1 MNSIYILVFSLLW
14 VIVAYFWY
22 GNSVIKKKLI
32 DPVDENP
39 TPSHAMNDGVDF
51 YPAPGIVLFG
61 HHFSS
66 IAGAGPIVGPIV
78 AVTCFGWGPAAI
90 WLLVAGVFIGAVHD
104 YLSLMISVR
113 HQGVSIPDTAEKY
126 VSKKAKFLFLV
137 FVWLTIVLVIAVFG
151 NLAAT
156 SMITKPELVIP
167 TFALIPLAM
176 IFGIINKNRWLPL
189 WANTIIAIAGLVFL
203 IWLGFQFPIEIPD
216 FEIFSTK
223 ITAYHIWFTLL
234 MAYGF
239 IASVTPVWILL
250 QPRDYISSWV
260 LILGITLA
268 FIGIFIVHP
277 DMSAPFIVKETF
289 KNSSQGP
296 LVPFLFIV
304 IACGA
309 VSGFHSI
316 IASGTTSKQL
326 DKEKDAMFVGFGG
339 MLMETIIGI
348 VCVIIAGAAITWGAG
363 ENELQWIFEKSG
375 GALGVYGN
383 GFGRL
388 TSFIFGKEVGNEVDI
403 EVGVVIGI
411 TIVNVFIMTTL
422 DTSVRLARFLT
433 NEMIGEKLPAKL
445 QNKFFYTIVAVI
457 PAFLLGI
464 TGSWQSV
471 WPIFG
476 AANQL
481 VAALVFIILTA
492 YFYSKNKPVRYTI
505 WATIFMLAMTI
516 FALCWMIW
524 KYFVKDPNYFL
535 GSVAVVLVVLAVL
548 MIIEGCKKISNAKK
562 A

>member
-14 VIVAYFWY
+14 VVVAYFWY
-22 GNSVIKKKLI
+22 GNNVIKKKLI

-51 YPAPGIVLFG
+51 YPAPSIVLFG

-66 IAGAGPIVGPIV
+66 IAGAGPIVGPIT
-78 AVTCFGWGPAAI
+78 AVVFFGWGPAAI

-113 HQGVSIPDTAEKY
+113 HQGVSIPDNAEKY
-126 VSKKAKFLFLV
+126 VSKRAKFLFLV
-137 FVWLTIVLVIAVFG
+137 FVWLTIVLVISVFA
-151 NLAAT
+151 NMAT
-156 SMITKPELVIP
+156 VSLIKKAELVIP

-176 IFGIINKNRWLPL
+176 LFGVINKNRWLPL
-189 WANTIIAIAGLVFL
+189 WANTIIAIAGLIFL
-203 IWLGFQFPIEIPD
+203 IWLGFKFPITVGSE
-216 FEIFSTK
+216 K
-223 ITAYHIWFTLL
+223 TAYQIWFTLL
-234 MAYGF
+234 MIYGVV
-239 IASVTPVWILL
+239 ASVTPVWILL

-260 LILGITLA
+260 LIIGITLA
-268 FIGIFIVHP
+268 FIGIIVVHP
-277 DMSAPFIVKETF
+277 DMNAPFIIEETF
-289 KNSSQGP
+289 KDSAQGP
-296 LVPFLFIV
+296 LVPFLFII

-348 VCVIIAGAAITWGAG
+348 VCVIIAGAALTWGTG
-363 ENELQWIFEKSG
+363 DGQLQNIFKSG
-375 GALGVYGN
+375 GPLTVYGN

-388 TSFIFGKEVGNEVDI
+388 TSFIFNSEVGP
-403 EVGVVIGI
+403 VIGV

-433 NEMIGEKLPAKL
+433 NEMVGDKLPAKL
-445 QNKFFYTIVAVI
+445 QNKYFYTVVAII

-464 TGSWQSV
+464 TDSWASV
-471 WPIFG
+471 WPLFG

-492 YFYSKNKPVRYTI
+492 YLYSKNKPIRYTL
-505 WATIFMLAMTI
+505 WATVFMLAMTI

-524 KYFVKDPNYFL
+524 KYFVTAPNYFL

-548 MIIEGCKKISNAKK
+548 MIIEGCKKIGSAKK

>member
-14 VIVAYFWY
+14 VVVAYFWY

-66 IAGAGPIVGPIV
+66 IAGAGPIVGPILAV
-78 AVTCFGWGPAAI
+78 ACFGWGPAAI

-126 VSKKAKFLFLV
+126 VSKRAKFLFLV

-151 NLAAT
+151 NMAAK
-156 SMITKPELVIP
+156 SLIKQPALVIP

-176 IFGIINKNRWLPL
+176 IFGVINKNRWLPL

-203 IWLGFQFPIEIPD
+203 IWLGFKCKIEIPD

-234 MAYGF
+234 MLYGF
-239 IASVTPVWILL
+239 VASITPVWILL

-260 LILGITLA
+260 LIIGITLA
-268 FIGIFIVHP
+268 FVGIFVVHP
-277 DMSAPFIVKETF
+277 DMNAPFIVKETF
-289 KNSSQGP
+289 KDSDQGP
-296 LVPFLFIV
+296 LLPFLFII

-348 VCVIIAGAAITWGAG
+348 VCVIIAGAALTWGNG
-363 ENELQWIFEKSG
+363 SEELNGILSSG
-375 GALGVYGN
+375 GPLTVYGK
-383 GFGRL
+383 GFGKL
-388 TSFIFGKEVGNEVDI
+388 TYFIFNSEVGP
-403 EVGVVIGI
+403 VIGV

-445 QNKFFYTIVAVI
+445 QNKFFYTIVAII

-464 TGSWQSV
+464 KDSSSKI

-492 YFYSKNKPVRYTI
+492 YFYSKNKPIRYTI
-505 WATIFMLAMTI
+505 WATVFMLAMTI
-516 FALCWMIW
+516 FALCWKIW
-524 KYFVKDPNYFL
+524 EYFVKAPNYFL
-535 GSVAVVLVVLAVL
+535 GTIAIVLVVLAVL

>member
-14 VIVAYFWY
+14 VVVAYFWY
-22 GNSVIKKKLI
+22 GNGVIKKRLI

-51 YPAPGIVLFG
+51 YPAPSIVLFG

-66 IAGAGPIVGPIV
+66 IAGAGPIVGPIT
-78 AVTCFGWGPAAI
+78 AVVFFGWGPAAI

-113 HQGVSIPDTAEKY
+113 HQGVSIPDNAEKY
-126 VSKKAKFLFLV
+126 VSKRAKFLFLV
-137 FVWLTIVLVIAVFG
+137 FVWLTIIIVISVFA
-151 NLAAT
+151 NMAT
-156 SMITKPELVIP
+156 VALIKKAELVIP

-176 IFGIINKNRWLPL
+176 LFGVISKNRWLPL
-189 WANTIIAIAGLVFL
+189 WANTIIAIAGLIFL
-203 IWLGFQFPIEIPD
+203 IWLGFKFPITVGTE
-216 FEIFSTK
+216 K
-223 ITAYHIWFTLL
+223 TAYQIWFTLL
-234 MAYGF
+234 MIYGVV
-239 IASVTPVWILL
+239 ASVTPVWILL

-260 LILGITLA
+260 LIIGITLA
-268 FIGIFIVHP
+268 FIGIFVVHP
-277 DMSAPFIVKETF
+277 DMNAPFIIEETF
-289 KNSSQGP
+289 KDSAQGP
-296 LVPFLFIV
+296 LVPFLFII

-348 VCVIIAGAAITWGAG
+348 VCVIIAGAALTWGTG
-363 ENELQWIFEKSG
+363 DGQLQNIFKSG
-375 GALGVYGN
+375 GPLTVYGK

-388 TSFIFGKEVGNEVDI
+388 TSFIFNSEVGP
-403 EVGVVIGI
+403 VIGVS
-411 TIVNVFIMTTL
+411 IVNVFIMTTL

-433 NEMIGEKLPAKL
+433 NEMVGDKLPAKL
-445 QNKFFYTIVAVI
+445 RNKYFYTIVAII

-464 TGSWQSV
+464 TDSWASV
-471 WPIFG
+471 WPLFG

-492 YFYSKNKPVRYTI
+492 YLYSKNKPIRYTL
-505 WATIFMLAMTI
+505 WATVFMLAMTI
-516 FALCWMIW
+516 FALCWMVW
-524 KYFVKDPNYFL
+524 KYFVTAPNYFL

-548 MIIEGCKKISNAKK
+548 MIIEGCKKIGGNKAQAK
-562 A
+562 AVRE

>member
-14 VIVAYFWY
+14 VVVAYFWY
-22 GNSVIKKKLI
+22 GNGVIKKRLI

-51 YPAPGIVLFG
+51 YPAPSIVLFG

-66 IAGAGPIVGPIV
+66 IAGAGPIVGPIT
-78 AVTCFGWGPAAI
+78 AVVFFGWGPAAI

-113 HQGVSIPDTAEKY
+113 HQGVSIPDNAEKY
-126 VSKKAKFLFLV
+126 VSKRAKFLFLV
-137 FVWLTIVLVIAVFG
+137 FVWLTIILVISVFA
-151 NLAAT
+151 NMAT
-156 SMITKPELVIP
+156 VALIKKAELVIP

-176 IFGIINKNRWLPL
+176 LFGIINKNRWLPL
-189 WANTIIAIAGLVFL
+189 WANTIIAIAGLIFL
-203 IWLGFQFPIEIPD
+203 IWLGFKFPITVGTE
-216 FEIFSTK
+216 K
-223 ITAYHIWFTLL
+223 TAYQIWFTLL
-234 MAYGF
+234 MIYGVV
-239 IASVTPVWILL
+239 ASVTPVWILL

-260 LILGITLA
+260 LIIGITLA
-268 FIGIFIVHP
+268 FIGIIVVHP
-277 DMSAPFIVKETF
+277 DMNAPFIIEETF
-289 KNSSQGP
+289 KDSAQGP
-296 LVPFLFIV
+296 LVPFLFII

-348 VCVIIAGAAITWGAG
+348 VCVIIAGAALTWGTG
-363 ENELQWIFEKSG
+363 DGQLQNIFKSG
-375 GALGVYGN
+375 GPLTVYGK

-388 TSFIFGKEVGNEVDI
+388 TSFIFNSEVGP
-403 EVGVVIGI
+403 VIGV

-433 NEMIGEKLPAKL
+433 NEMVGDKLPAKL
-445 QNKFFYTIVAVI
+445 RNKYFYTIVAII

-464 TGSWQSV
+464 TDSWASV
-471 WPIFG
+471 WPLFG
-476 AANQL
+476 AANHL
-481 VAALVFIILTA
+481 VAALVFIILPA
-492 YFYSKNKPVRYTI
+492 YLYSKNKPIRYTL
-505 WATIFMLAMTI
+505 WATVFMLAMTI
-516 FALCWMIW
+516 FALCWMVW
-524 KYFVKDPNYFL
+524 KYFVTAPNYFL

-548 MIIEGCKKISNAKK
+548 MIIEGCKKIGGNKAQAK
-562 A
+562 AVRE

>member
-22 GNSVIKKKLI
+22 GNNVIKKKLI

-51 YPAPGIVLFG
+51 YPAPSIVLFG

-66 IAGAGPIVGPIV
+66 IAGAGPIVGPIT
-78 AVTCFGWGPAAI
+78 AVVFFGWGPAAI

-113 HQGVSIPDTAEKY
+113 HQGVSIPDNAEKY
-126 VSKKAKFLFLV
+126 VSKRAKFLFLV
-137 FVWLTIVLVIAVFG
+137 FVWLTIVLVISVFA
-151 NLAAT
+151 NMAT
-156 SMITKPELVIP
+156 VSLIKKAELVIP

-176 IFGIINKNRWLPL
+176 LFGVINKNRWLPL
-189 WANTIIAIAGLVFL
+189 WANTIIAIAGLIFL
-203 IWLGFQFPIEIPD
+203 IWLGFKFPITVGTE
-216 FEIFSTK
+216 K
-223 ITAYHIWFTLL
+223 TAYQIWFTLL
-234 MAYGF
+234 MIYGVV
-239 IASVTPVWILL
+239 ASVTPVWILL

-260 LILGITLA
+260 LIIGITLA
-268 FIGIFIVHP
+268 FIGIIVVHP
-277 DMSAPFIVKETF
+277 DMNAPFIIEETF
-289 KNSSQGP
+289 KDSAQGP
-296 LVPFLFIV
+296 LVPFLFII

-348 VCVIIAGAAITWGAG
+348 VCVIIAGAALTWGTG
-363 ENELQWIFEKSG
+363 DGQLQNIFKSG
-375 GALGVYGN
+375 GPLTVYGN

-388 TSFIFGKEVGNEVDI
+388 TSFIFNSEVGP
-403 EVGVVIGI
+403 VIGV

-433 NEMIGEKLPAKL
+433 NEMVGDKLPAKL
-445 QNKFFYTIVAVI
+445 QNKYFYTVVAII

-464 TGSWQSV
+464 TDSWASV
-471 WPIFG
+471 WPLFG

-492 YFYSKNKPVRYTI
+492 YLYSKNKPIRYTL
-505 WATIFMLAMTI
+505 WATVFMLAMTI

-524 KYFVKDPNYFL
+524 KYFVTAPNYFL

-548 MIIEGCKKISNAKK
+548 MIIEGCKKIGSAKK

>member
-1 MNSIYILVFSLLW
+1 MNSIYILIFSILW
-14 VIVAYFWY
+14 VVVAYFWY
-22 GNSVIKKKLI
+22 GNGVIKKKLI

-51 YPAPGIVLFG
+51 YPAPSIVLFG

-66 IAGAGPIVGPIV
+66 IAGAGPIVGPIT
-78 AVTCFGWGPAAI
+78 AVVFFGWGPAAI

-113 HQGVSIPDTAEKY
+113 HQGVSIPDNAEKY

-137 FVWLTIVLVIAVFG
+137 FVWLTIILLISVFA
-151 NLAAT
+151 NMASASL
-156 SMITKPELVIP
+156 IEKPELVIP

-176 IFGIINKNRWLPL
+176 LFGVINKNRWLPL
-189 WANTIIAIAGLVFL
+189 WANTIIAIAGLIFL
-203 IWLGFQFPIEIPD
+203 IWLGFKFPITVGSE
-216 FEIFSTK
+216 K
-223 ITAYHIWFTLL
+223 TAYQIWFTLL
-234 MAYGF
+234 MIYGVV
-239 IASVTPVWILL
+239 ASVTPVWILL

-260 LILGITLA
+260 LIIGITLA
-268 FIGIFIVHP
+268 FIGIIVVHP
-277 DMSAPFIVKETF
+277 DMNAPFIIEETF
-289 KNSSQGP
+289 KDSAQGP
-296 LVPFLFIV
+296 LVPFLFII

-348 VCVIIAGAAITWGAG
+348 VCVIIAGAALTWGTG
-363 ENELQWIFEKSG
+363 DGQLQNIFKSG
-375 GALGVYGN
+375 GPLTVYGN
-383 GFGRL
+383 GFGKL
-388 TSFIFGKEVGNEVDI
+388 TSFIFNSEVGP
-403 EVGVVIGI
+403 VIGV

-433 NEMIGEKLPAKL
+433 NEMIGDKLPAKL
-445 QNKFFYTIVAVI
+445 QNKYFYTVVAII

-464 TGSWQSV
+464 TDSWASV
-471 WPIFG
+471 WPLFG

-492 YFYSKNKPVRYTI
+492 YFYSKNKPIRYTL
-505 WATIFMLAMTI
+505 WATVFMLAMTI

-524 KYFVKDPNYFL
+524 KYFVTAPNYFL

-548 MIIEGCKKISNAKK
+548 MIIEGCKKIGSAKK

>member
-14 VIVAYFWY
+14 VVVAYFWY
-22 GNSVIKKKLI
+22 GNGVIKKRLI

-51 YPAPGIVLFG
+51 YPAPSIVLFG

-66 IAGAGPIVGPIV
+66 IAGAGPIVGPIT
-78 AVTCFGWGPAAI
+78 AVVFFGWGPAAI

-113 HQGVSIPDTAEKY
+113 HQGVSIPDNAEKY
-126 VSKKAKFLFLV
+126 VSKRAKFLFLV
-137 FVWLTIVLVIAVFG
+137 FVWLTIILVISVFA
-151 NLAAT
+151 NMAT
-156 SMITKPELVIP
+156 VALIKKAELVIP

-176 IFGIINKNRWLPL
+176 LFGVISKNRWLPL
-189 WANTIIAIAGLVFL
+189 WANTIIAIAGLIFL
-203 IWLGFQFPIEIPD
+203 IWLGFKFPITVGTE
-216 FEIFSTK
+216 K
-223 ITAYHIWFTLL
+223 TAYQIWFTLL
-234 MAYGF
+234 MIYGVV
-239 IASVTPVWILL
+239 ASVTPVWILL

-260 LILGITLA
+260 LIIGITLA
-268 FIGIFIVHP
+268 FIGIFVVHP
-277 DMSAPFIVKETF
+277 DMNAPFIIEETF
-289 KNSSQGP
+289 KDSAQGP
-296 LVPFLFIV
+296 LVPFLFII

-348 VCVIIAGAAITWGAG
+348 VCVIIAGAALTWGTG
-363 ENELQWIFEKSG
+363 DGQLQNIFKSG
-375 GALGVYGN
+375 GPLTVYGK

-388 TSFIFGKEVGNEVDI
+388 TSFIFNSEVGP
-403 EVGVVIGI
+403 VIGVS
-411 TIVNVFIMTTL
+411 IVNVFIMTTL

-433 NEMIGEKLPAKL
+433 NEMVGDKLPAKL
-445 QNKFFYTIVAVI
+445 QNKYFYTVVAII

-464 TGSWQSV
+464 TDSWASV
-471 WPIFG
+471 WPLFG

-492 YFYSKNKPVRYTI
+492 YLYSKNKPIRYTL
-505 WATIFMLAMTI
+505 WATVFMLAMTI

-524 KYFVKDPNYFL
+524 KYFVAAPNYFL

-548 MIIEGCKKISNAKK
+548 MIIEGCKKIGSAKK

>member
-22 GNSVIKKKLI
+22 GNNVIKKKLI

-51 YPAPGIVLFG
+51 YPAPSIVLFG

-66 IAGAGPIVGPIV
+66 IAGAGPIVGPIT
-78 AVTCFGWGPAAI
+78 AVVFFGWGPAAI

-113 HQGVSIPDTAEKY
+113 HQGVSIPDNAEKY
-126 VSKKAKFLFLV
+126 VSKRAKFLFLV
-137 FVWLTIVLVIAVFG
+137 FVWLTIVLVISVFA
-151 NLAAT
+151 NMAT
-156 SMITKPELVIP
+156 VSLIKKAELVIP

-176 IFGIINKNRWLPL
+176 LFGVINKNRWLPL
-189 WANTIIAIAGLVFL
+189 WANTIIAIAGLIFL
-203 IWLGFQFPIEIPD
+203 IWLGFKFPITVGTEN
-216 FEIFSTK
+216 
-223 ITAYHIWFTLL
+223 
-234 MAYGF
+234 
-239 IASVTPVWILL
+239 WILL

-260 LILGITLA
+260 LIIGITLA
-268 FIGIFIVHP
+268 FIGIIVVHP
-277 DMSAPFIVKETF
+277 DMNAPFIIEETF
-289 KNSSQGP
+289 KDSAQGP
-296 LVPFLFIV
+296 LVPFLFII

-348 VCVIIAGAAITWGAG
+348 VCVIIAGAALTWGTG
-363 ENELQWIFEKSG
+363 DGQLQNIFKSG
-375 GALGVYGN
+375 GPLTVYGN

-388 TSFIFGKEVGNEVDI
+388 TSFIFNSEVGP
-403 EVGVVIGI
+403 VIGV

-433 NEMIGEKLPAKL
+433 NEMVGDKLPAKL
-445 QNKFFYTIVAVI
+445 QNKYFYTVVAII

-464 TGSWQSV
+464 TDSWASV
-471 WPIFG
+471 WPLFG

-492 YFYSKNKPVRYTI
+492 YLYSKNKPIRYTL
-505 WATIFMLAMTI
+505 WATVFMLAMTI

-524 KYFVKDPNYFL
+524 KYFVTAPNYFL

-548 MIIEGCKKISNAKK
+548 MIIEGCKKIGSAKK

>member
-39 TPSHAMNDGVDF
+39 TPSHALKDNVDF
-51 YPAPGIVLFG
+51 YPAPSIVLFG

-66 IAGAGPIVGPIV
+66 IAGAGPIVGPIT
-78 AVTCFGWGPAAI
+78 AVVFFGWGPAAI

-113 HQGVSIPDTAEKY
+113 HQGVSIPDNAEKY
-126 VSKKAKFLFLV
+126 VSKRAKFLFLV
-137 FVWLTIVLVIAVFG
+137 FVWLTIILVISVFA
-151 NLAAT
+151 NMAT
-156 SMITKPELVIP
+156 VALIKKAELVIP

-176 IFGIINKNRWLPL
+176 LFGVINKNRWLPL
-189 WANTIIAIAGLVFL
+189 WANTIIAIAGLIFL
-203 IWLGFQFPIEIPD
+203 IWLGFKFPITVGSE
-216 FEIFSTK
+216 K
-223 ITAYHIWFTLL
+223 TAYQIWFTLL
-234 MAYGF
+234 MIYGVV
-239 IASVTPVWILL
+239 ASVTPVWILL

-260 LILGITLA
+260 LIIGITLA
-268 FIGIFIVHP
+268 FIGIFVVHP
-277 DMSAPFIVKETF
+277 DMNAPFIIEETF
-289 KNSSQGP
+289 KDSAQGP
-296 LVPFLFIV
+296 LVPFLFII

-348 VCVIIAGAAITWGAG
+348 VCVIIAGAALTWGTG
-363 ENELQWIFEKSG
+363 DGQLQNIFKSG
-375 GALGVYGN
+375 GPLTVYGK

-388 TSFIFGKEVGNEVDI
+388 TSFIFNSEVGP
-403 EVGVVIGI
+403 VIGV

-433 NEMIGEKLPAKL
+433 NEMIGDKLPAKL
-445 QNKFFYTIVAVI
+445 QNKYFYTVVAII

-464 TGSWQSV
+464 TDSWASV
-471 WPIFG
+471 WPLFG

-492 YFYSKNKPVRYTI
+492 YFYSKNKPIRYTL

-524 KYFVKDPNYFL
+524 KYFVTAPNYFL

-548 MIIEGCKKISNAKK
+548 MIIEGCKKIGSAKK

>member
-14 VIVAYFWY
+14 VVVAYFWY
-22 GNSVIKKKLI
+22 GNGIIKKKLI

-51 YPAPGIVLFG
+51 YPAPSIVLFG

-66 IAGAGPIVGPIV
+66 IAGAGPIVGPIL
-78 AVTCFGWGPAAI
+78 AVYCFGWGPAAI

-126 VSKKAKFLFLV
+126 VSKRAKFLFLV

-151 NLAAT
+151 NLAAKSLVT
-156 SMITKPELVIP
+156 EPKLVIP

-176 IFGIINKNRWLPL
+176 LFGVINKNRWLPL

-203 IWLGFQFPIEIPD
+203 IWLGFKFPIEIASED
-216 FEIFSTK
+216 
-223 ITAYHIWFTLL
+223 TAYYIWFTLL
-234 MAYGF
+234 MVYGF
-239 IASVTPVWILL
+239 VASITPVWILL

-260 LILGITLA
+260 LLLGISLA
-268 FIGIFIVHP
+268 FLGIFIVHP
-277 DMSAPFIVKETF
+277 DMSAPFIVDGTF
-289 KNSSQGP
+289 TNSSQGP
-296 LVPFLFIV
+296 LVPFLFII

-348 VCVIIAGAAITWGAG
+348 VCVIIAGAAIKWNDLPEIYAKSK
-363 ENELQWIFEKSG
+363 ELGI
-375 GALGVYGN
+375 YGK
-383 GFGRL
+383 GFGIL
-388 TSFIFGKEVGNEVDI
+388 TEFIFGNKVGS
-403 EVGVVIGI
+403 VIGI

-433 NEMIGEKLPAKL
+433 GEMIGDQLPAKL
-445 QNKFFYTIVAVI
+445 KNKFFYTIVAVI

-464 TGSWQSV
+464 TNSSSTV
-471 WPIFG
+471 WPLFG
-476 AANQL
+476 SANQL

-492 YFYSKNKPVRYTI
+492 YLYSKNKPIKYTL

-516 FALCWMIW
+516 FALCWKIHE
-524 KYFVKDPNYFL
+524 YFSSEDPKYFL
-535 GSVAVVLVVLAVL
+535 GILAIVLVVLAVL
-548 MIIEGCKKISNAKK
+548 MIIEGCKKIGAAKK

>member
-14 VIVAYFWY
+14 VVVAYFWY
-22 GNSVIKKKLI
+22 GNGIIKKKLI

-51 YPAPGIVLFG
+51 YPAPSIVLFG

-66 IAGAGPIVGPIV
+66 IAGAGPIVGPIT
-78 AVTCFGWGPAAI
+78 AVVFFGWGPAAI

-113 HQGVSIPDTAEKY
+113 HQGVSIPDNAEKY
-126 VSKKAKFLFLV
+126 VSKRAKFLFLV
-137 FVWLTIVLVIAVFG
+137 FVWLTIVLVISVFA
-151 NLAAT
+151 NMAT
-156 SMITKPELVIP
+156 VSLIKKAELVIP

-176 IFGIINKNRWLPL
+176 LFGVINKNRWLPL
-189 WANTIIAIAGLVFL
+189 WANTIIAIAGLIFL
-203 IWLGFQFPIEIPD
+203 IWLGFKFPITVGTE
-216 FEIFSTK
+216 K
-223 ITAYHIWFTLL
+223 TAYQIWFTLL
-234 MAYGF
+234 MIYGVV
-239 IASVTPVWILL
+239 ASVTPVWILL

-260 LILGITLA
+260 LIIGITLA
-268 FIGIFIVHP
+268 FIGIIVVHP
-277 DMSAPFIVKETF
+277 DMNAPFIIEETF
-289 KNSSQGP
+289 KDSAQGP
-296 LVPFLFIV
+296 LVPFLFII

-348 VCVIIAGAAITWGAG
+348 VCVIIAGAALTWGTG
-363 ENELQWIFEKSG
+363 DGQLQNIFKSG
-375 GALGVYGN
+375 GPLTVYGK

-388 TSFIFGKEVGNEVDI
+388 TSFIFNSEVGP
-403 EVGVVIGI
+403 VIGV

-433 NEMIGEKLPAKL
+433 NEMIGDKLPAKL
-445 QNKFFYTIVAVI
+445 QNKYFYTVVAII

-464 TGSWQSV
+464 TDSWASV
-471 WPIFG
+471 WPLFG

-492 YFYSKNKPVRYTI
+492 YLYSKNKPIRYTL
-505 WATIFMLAMTI
+505 WATVFMLAMTI

-524 KYFVKDPNYFL
+524 KYFVTAPNYFL

-548 MIIEGCKKISNAKK
+548 MIIEGCKKIGSAKK

>member
-14 VIVAYFWY
+14 VVVAYFWY
-22 GNSVIKKKLI
+22 GNGVIKKRLI

-51 YPAPGIVLFG
+51 YPAPSIVLFG

-66 IAGAGPIVGPIV
+66 IAGAGPIVGPIT
-78 AVTCFGWGPAAI
+78 AVVFFGWGPAAI

-113 HQGVSIPDTAEKY
+113 HQGVSIPDNAEKY
-126 VSKKAKFLFLV
+126 VSKRAKFLFLV

-151 NLAAT
+151 NMAAVAL
-156 SMITKPELVIP
+156 IKKAELVIP

-176 IFGIINKNRWLPL
+176 LFGVINKNRWLPL
-189 WANTIIAIAGLVFL
+189 WANTIIAIAGLIFL
-203 IWLGFQFPIEIPD
+203 IWLGFKFPITVGTE
-216 FEIFSTK
+216 K
-223 ITAYHIWFTLL
+223 TAYQIWFTLL
-234 MAYGF
+234 MIYGVV
-239 IASVTPVWILL
+239 ASVTPVWILL

-260 LILGITLA
+260 LIIGITLA
-268 FIGIFIVHP
+268 FIGIFVVHP
-277 DMSAPFIVKETF
+277 DMNAPFIIEETF
-289 KNSSQGP
+289 KDSAQGP
-296 LVPFLFIV
+296 LVPFLFII

-348 VCVIIAGAAITWGAG
+348 VCVIIAGAALTWGTG
-363 ENELQWIFEKSG
+363 DGQLQNIFKSG
-375 GALGVYGN
+375 GPLTVYGK

-388 TSFIFGKEVGNEVDI
+388 TSFIFNSEVGP
-403 EVGVVIGI
+403 VIGV

-433 NEMIGEKLPAKL
+433 NEMIGDKLPAKL
-445 QNKFFYTIVAVI
+445 QNKYFYTIVAII

-464 TGSWQSV
+464 TDSWASV
-471 WPIFG
+471 WPLFG

-492 YFYSKNKPVRYTI
+492 YFYSKNKPIRYTL

-524 KYFVKDPNYFL
+524 KYFVTAPNYFL
-535 GSVAVVLVVLAVL
+535 GTVAVVLVVLAVL
-548 MIIEGCKKISNAKK
+548 MIIEGCKKIGSVKK

>member
-22 GNSVIKKKLI
+22 GNNVIKKKLI

-51 YPAPGIVLFG
+51 YPAPSIVLFG

-66 IAGAGPIVGPIV
+66 IAGAGPIVGPIT
-78 AVTCFGWGPAAI
+78 AVVFFGWGPAAI

-113 HQGVSIPDTAEKY
+113 HQGVSIPDNAEKY
-126 VSKKAKFLFLV
+126 VSKRAKFLFLV
-137 FVWLTIVLVIAVFG
+137 FVWLTIVLVISVFA
-151 NLAAT
+151 NMAT
-156 SMITKPELVIP
+156 VSLIKKAELVIP

-176 IFGIINKNRWLPL
+176 LFGVINKNRWLPL
-189 WANTIIAIAGLVFL
+189 WANTIIAIAGLIFL
-203 IWLGFQFPIEIPD
+203 IWLGFKFPITVGTE
-216 FEIFSTK
+216 K
-223 ITAYHIWFTLL
+223 TAYQIWFTLL
-234 MAYGF
+234 MIYGVV
-239 IASVTPVWILL
+239 ASVTPVWILL

-260 LILGITLA
+260 LIIGITLA
-268 FIGIFIVHP
+268 FIGIIVVHP
-277 DMSAPFIVKETF
+277 DMNAPFIIEETF
-289 KNSSQGP
+289 KDSAQGP
-296 LVPFLFIV
+296 LVPFLFII

-326 DKEKDAMFVGFGG
+326 DKEKDAMFIGFGG

-348 VCVIIAGAAITWGAG
+348 VCVIIAGAALTWGTG
-363 ENELQWIFEKSG
+363 DGQLQNIFKSG
-375 GALGVYGN
+375 GPLTVYGN

-388 TSFIFGKEVGNEVDI
+388 TYFIFNSEVGP
-403 EVGVVIGI
+403 VIGV

-433 NEMIGEKLPAKL
+433 NEMVGDKLPAKL
-445 QNKFFYTIVAVI
+445 QNKYFYTVVAII

-464 TGSWQSV
+464 TDSWASV
-471 WPIFG
+471 WPLFG

-492 YFYSKNKPVRYTI
+492 YLYSKNKPIRYTL
-505 WATIFMLAMTI
+505 WATVFMLAMTI

-524 KYFVKDPNYFL
+524 KYFVTAPNYFL

-548 MIIEGCKKISNAKK
+548 MIIEGCKKIGSAKK